1 MALGLSLAF
10 ASAGCGSGGRS
21 STGATIPASPPT
33 TTAPA
38 TSPGATT
45 NGAAALQAEAASAAA
60 GDIPDNQIFLTFHNH
75 RAGYLMKYPE
85 GWAQRGS
92 GGSVTFRD
100 KNNVVRAVVSKG
112 PAWTRA
118 SVQSDVRALQG
129 ARVQSPPQAITLS
142 GRPAFKVVYRTVSA
156 PNPVTGKRVTLS
168 VDRYYVW
175 KQGRRAVLDLGC
187 PVGVDNVDAYRL
199 ISESFRWS

>member
-1 MALGLSLAF
+1 MVLALSLAL
-10 ASAGCGSGGRS
+10 AAAGCGGGGSG
-21 STGATIPASPPT
+21 TGTTIPTSSPA
-33 TTAPA
+33 TTAST
-38 TSPGATT
+38 TSPGTTT

-60 GDIPDNQIFLTFHNH
+60 GDIPDNQIFLTFRDP
-75 RAGYLMKYPE
+75 RARYSMKYPE

-92 GGSVTFRD
+92 SGSVTFHD
-100 KNNVVRAVVSKG
+100 KNNVIRAVVASG

-118 SVQSDVRALQG
+118 SAASD
-129 ARVQSPPQAITLS
+129 ARVLKGAHVRGTPQAISLS
-142 GRPAFKVVYRTVSA
+142 GRPAFKVVYRTVSG

-168 VDRYYVW
+168 VDRYYLW
-175 KQGRRAVLDLGC
+175 NRGHRAVLDLGA